1 MNTRYKFSST
11 YVDFTQQVTL
21 KKKYTWKKLFQID
34 KYFIIFIPTLI
45 FFRLPF
51 MQWKQKNYGENH
63 SGIRT

>member
-45 FFRLPF
+45 FFRY
-51 MQWKQKNYGENH
+51 KV
-63 SGIRT
+63 